1 MNADNK
7 LLETVF
13 VIAICCLSD
22 YKQQSKILL
31 QYLTTFVDSI
41 NVFDCRL
48 SSVFL
53 IYWRRSQNNLIQGQG
68 LFHVSV
74 EKNILFRCM
83 FHDDKMDI
91 SAYILIKLIG
101 TACAWN

>member
-1 MNADNK
+1 MVTNDLWRNDVTISITLSHRIGSNKKQSKQSMNADNK

-31 QYLTTFVDSI
+31 LTIFNTLVDSI
-41 NVFDCRL
+41 NVFDCSL

-53 IYWRRSQNNLIQGQG
+53 IY
-68 LFHVSV
+68 
-74 EKNILFRCM
+74 
-83 FHDDKMDI
+83 
-91 SAYILIKLIG
+91 
-101 TACAWN
+101 

>member
-22 YKQQSKILL
+22 YKQQSKIML

-53 IYWRRSQNNLIQGQG
+53 IYWRRSQNNLIQGLG
-68 LFHVSV
+68 V
-74 EKNILFRCM
+74 
-83 FHDDKMDI
+83 I
-91 SAYILIKLIG
+91 S
-101 TACAWN
+101 CFC

>member
-13 VIAICCLSD
+13 VIVIVAYRTTNNNPKFC
-22 YKQQSKILL
+22 YL

-48 SSVFL
+48 SSVFWYTEDVAKT
-53 IYWRRSQNNLIQGQG
+53 IWYKG
-68 LFHVSV
+68 
-74 EKNILFRCM
+74 
-83 FHDDKMDI
+83 
-91 SAYILIKLIG
+91 
-101 TACAWN
+101 

>member
-1 MNADNK
+1 MVTNVLWRNDVTISITLSHRIGSNKKQSKQSMNADNK

-22 YKQQSKILL
+22 YKQQTK

-48 SSVFL
+48 SSVFF
-53 IYWRRSQNNLIQGQG
+53 IY
-68 LFHVSV
+68 
-74 EKNILFRCM
+74 
-83 FHDDKMDI
+83 
-91 SAYILIKLIG
+91 
-101 TACAWN
+101 